1 MKFFSQTFTYDDPW
15 PIVSLAFFLRYPN
28 PYASHVISCDV
39 VAREPTERGTLR
51 TTRLL
56 LKRGALPRW
65 APKGIVSRTE
75 SWILEESE
83 VDPFGRTVHCTTRN
97 LDHIKVMQATEAI
110 SLCEGENG
118 KTLHTSQVS
127 IVSRF
132 GWGLT
137 KKIEDH
143 GLSKFRQNL
152 QRSREGLFLV
162 LDLLRRR
169 PLPLGAAPGWV
180 DTPAFFSPR
189 SLTGSTTPAYTPS
202 STSIHQEGIDLEVPS
217 GLSASGVPKTRW
229 ARVRTW
235 WGSSRST

>member
-28 PYASHVISCDV
+28 PYAAHVISCDV

-75 SWILEESE
+75 SWIIEESE
-83 VDPFGRTVHCTTRN
+83 VDPFGRTVHCSTRN
-97 LDHIKVMQATEAI
+97 LDHVKVMQATEAI

-118 KTLHTSQVS
+118 KTFHTSQVS

-180 DTPAFFSPR
+180 ETPAFFSPR
-189 SLTGSTTPAYTPS
+189 SLASSATTAFAPS
-202 STSIHQEGIDLEVPS
+202 SISTHQEDTSAEASSRTGVPS
-217 GLSASGVPKTRW
+217 TRW
-229 ARVRTW
+229 TRVRTW
-235 WGSSRST
+235 WRSG